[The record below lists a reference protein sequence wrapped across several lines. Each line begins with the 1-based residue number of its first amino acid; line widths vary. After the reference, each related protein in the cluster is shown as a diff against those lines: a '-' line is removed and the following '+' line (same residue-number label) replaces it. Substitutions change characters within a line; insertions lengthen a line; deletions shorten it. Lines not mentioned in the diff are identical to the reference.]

1 MARDKQEKKLHD
13 EDFRK
18 LKAAYDAQFPP
29 FQAKYLTPVMIEDL
43 QYSTEYLAKDYAQDE
58 RDGIDNVISR

>member
-29 FQAKYLTPVMIEDL
+29 FQAKYLTPVLIENF
-43 QYSTEYLAKDYAQDE
+43 QKGAEYLAKDYAEDE